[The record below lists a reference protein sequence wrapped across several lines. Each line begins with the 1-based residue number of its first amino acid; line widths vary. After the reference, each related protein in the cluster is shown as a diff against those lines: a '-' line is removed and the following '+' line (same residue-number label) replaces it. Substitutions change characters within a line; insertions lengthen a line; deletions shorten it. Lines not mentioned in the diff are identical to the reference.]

1 MDAPSV
7 YQVTCPSPQ
16 HLDLARHSQ
25 QVPSGFANACA
36 RKQRAESTAG
46 KQWRA
51 TYAPKGHGDQ
61 GQRARTCSRNQPGA
75 QVQDVAPSTARTF
88 PLHPAGGFLALWEP
102 AQKMAFP
109 WIHSR
114 APPLH
119 TLGSALPRAGD
130 VFESKLEP
138 NAPTPQLLLKPSH
151 QCPDL
156 ENHSSLLLSPTPSSV
171 SLRRDPASP
180 ASASSQLL
188 SPPRAN
194 PRSGSGH
201 ALLCRRHPRPGTGQ
215 MLSQPVSSS
224 TAL

>member
-7 YQVTCPSPQ
+7 YRVTCPSPQ

-102 AQKMAFP
+102 AQKLAFP
-109 WIHSR
+109 WIHSIHVHLLFIPWAVR
-114 APPLH
+114 YQEQETFL
-119 TLGSALPRAGD
+119 SQNW
-130 VFESKLEP
+130 S
-138 NAPTPQLLLKPSH
+138 PTPQHHNCS
-151 QCPDL
+151 
-156 ENHSSLLLSPTPSSV
+156 SSLPINVPTW
-171 SLRRDPASP
+171 
-180 ASASSQLL
+180 
-188 SPPRAN
+188 
-194 PRSGSGH
+194 RST
-201 ALLCRRHPRPGTGQ
+201 HPCF
-215 MLSQPVSSS
+215 
-224 TAL
+224 

>member
-1 MDAPSV
+1 MPVPGSREQKALQGSSGEPRMHPR
-7 YQVTCPSPQ
+7 VTEIRGREPGPVPGTSREPRCRMW
-16 HLDLARHSQ
+16 HLARQ
-25 QVPSGFANACA
+25 EPSHCTQLGDSWLYGNQLRKWPFRGF
-36 RKQRAESTAG
+36 
-46 KQWRA
+46 
-51 TYAPKGHGDQ
+51 
-61 GQRARTCSRNQPGA
+61 
-75 QVQDVAPSTARTF
+75 
-88 PLHPAGGFLALWEP
+88 
-102 AQKMAFP
+102 
-109 WIHSR
+109 IHVHLLFI
-114 APPLH
+114 P
-119 TLGSALPRAGD
+119 GSALPRAGD